1 VSPAIL
7 DDRSIYPDAATM
19 QRLYTAKAR
28 DAATQR
34 TMNRLWTRIKTGR

>member
-1 VSPAIL
+1 
-7 DDRSIYPDAATM
+7 M

-34 TMNRLWTRIKTGR
+34 AMNRLWTRIKTGR